1 VTITVPYLLRQR
13 IPPLL
18 LRARGRAL
26 SQDFQAPPLPPPP
39 PTPPTCLNPGPSY
52 TIRIPRLLLRPS
64 PQPSNLDDSIQQ
76 PSPWETALP
85 YPLQSALRAAYL
97 PIQGLA
103 TKHPQHY
110 VQGVA
115 APLRGAHRRRPDTR
129 VERVHSDILCPPLMH
144 PRHLLERTA
153 SHGMHRPLVGGD
165 TTTAFNPLGAPRKG
179 RHLTDPRA
187 PLLPG
192 YLAMLPAMIP
202 PAHHHQSIT
211 IRP

>member
-1 VTITVPYLLRQR
+1 MPEPRPFFHDPNPPASSAPKPPAEQCVLSLPYFLLSSLRIT
-13 IPPLL
+13 
-18 LRARGRAL
+18 A
-26 SQDFQAPPLPPPP
+26 D
-39 PTPPTCLNPGPSY
+39 
-52 TIRIPRLLLRPS
+52 
-64 PQPSNLDDSIQQ
+64 LDDSTQQ
-76 PSPWETALP
+76 PSHWETALL

-97 PIQGLA
+97 PIHVPA
-103 TKHPQHY
+103 TKHPQHC

-115 APLRGAHRRRPDTR
+115 APLRRAHRPRPDTR
-129 VERVHSDILCPPLMH
+129 VDQVHSGILCPLLML

-153 SHGMHRPLVGGD
+153 NHGMHRPLVGGD
-165 TTTAFNPLGAPRKG
+165 TATAFNPPGVPRKG

-202 PAHHHQSIT
+202 PAHHHLSIT

>member
-1 VTITVPYLLRQR
+1 MPEPRPFLHDPNPPASSAPKPPAEQCVVSPLYFLLSSLRIT
-13 IPPLL
+13 
-18 LRARGRAL
+18 A
-26 SQDFQAPPLPPPP
+26 D
-39 PTPPTCLNPGPSY
+39 
-52 TIRIPRLLLRPS
+52 
-64 PQPSNLDDSIQQ
+64 LDDSIQQ

-103 TKHPQHY
+103 TKHPQHC
-110 VQGVA
+110 VQGVV

-129 VERVHSDILCPPLMH
+129 VERVHSGILCPPLMH